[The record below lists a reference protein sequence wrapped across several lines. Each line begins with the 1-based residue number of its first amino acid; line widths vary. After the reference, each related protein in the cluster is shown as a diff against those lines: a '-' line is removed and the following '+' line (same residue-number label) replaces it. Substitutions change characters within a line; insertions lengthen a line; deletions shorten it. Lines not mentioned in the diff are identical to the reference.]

1 MGALEP
7 VLGKKESPCSEKRTT
22 AREMLCSEDTAQ
34 AKINKCTYFNNN
46 NKKKK
51 SKEEK
56 KASEGGRKGG
66 KKEREKGREEGRN
79 REGRGEDLLICER
92 K

>member
-51 SKEEK
+51 VKKRKKQVREGGREEK
-56 KASEGGRKGG
+56 KRERREG
-66 KKEREKGREEGRN
+66 KKEETGREE
-79 REGRGEDLLICER
+79 ER
-92 K
+92 TF

>member
-22 AREMLCSEDTAQ
+22 AREMLSSEDTAQ

-46 NKKKK
+46 NKKK

-79 REGRGEDLLICER
+79 REGRGEDLLICE
-92 K
+92 KK